1 MNDLL
6 VTQVSPSGLSSDE
19 ARPREIVR
27 LSFSRLKQEYV
38 VQNAQGGSGGV
49 ITATFDVKKNTA

>member
-1 MNDLL
+1 
-6 VTQVSPSGLSSDE
+6 
-19 ARPREIVR
+19 VR